1 MSIEPYRTGKAGRP
15 VRAIT
20 MEDRLRRYRVMQ
32 KVEQY
37 TDEIVALHVDQMRN
51 AAFEDGKPN
60 MERRMKAGRWLWE
73 ACYGKP
79 GQAIQLQTAPEVQRT
94 LIVRWLPPDPN
105 DRSNVIEPEPD

>member
-32 KVEQY
+32 KVE
-37 TDEIVALHVDQMRN
+37 

-60 MERRMKAGRWLWE
+60 MERRMKAGGWLWE
-73 ACYGKP
+73 AD
-79 GQAIQLQTAPEVQRT
+79 VQRT

-105 DRSNVIEPEPD
+105 DRSRFIEPEPD